1 MKRIISLILV
11 SLLSLSALFCLA
23 GCGAVN
29 KGEVAVL
36 WSGEGKA
43 TNPNSL
49 INAMDRAMFIENVV
63 CKYYSGNDDTTQLD
77 DANAALNNGAIMLV
91 VELANPLETKSFID
105 LAKDKNVPVVFF
117 NCEVNDTLVELF
129 NSYDK
134 CYFVESDKSTIA
146 DVQGKLI
153 ADYVKANYKDMD
165 ENEDRKITYTIHGD
179 VALGD
184 FSLSISKKAAD
195 KANELLAT
203 EDYQISTF
211 PIFGEKFNLSV
222 EYVNAIDLT
231 NTELI
236 LTDDDDLAF
245 DALRKLQAQD
255 YNTDKLVKENFVPI
269 ITVDSEKDYKKFVV
283 DGRTGVSEEDLIKDG
298 DDQKTIDAKNEKFKN
313 NKELQD
319 YYKANKYLV
328 DLTSVKES
336 DLKEMVYTTLNV
348 IDSGRLAGSAITDQD
363 GISAAVA
370 TIVKNLCQGND
381 FAKGLVAE
389 PKEGEEPSIVV
400 DGRIVKVRYIA
411 YGI

>member
-77 DANAALNNGAIMLV
+77 DARNALDNGAIMLV

-134 CYFVESDKSTIA
+134 CYFVESDKNTVA

-179 VALGD
+179 IALGD

-236 LTDDDDLAF
+236 LTDNDVLAF

-269 ITVDSEKDYKKFVV
+269 ITVGSEVDYKEFVV
-283 DGRTGVSEEDLIKDG
+283 AGRTGVSEDDLIKDG

>member
-77 DANAALNNGAIMLV
+77 DARNALNNGAIMLV
-91 VELANPLETKSFID
+91 VELTNPLETKSFID

-134 CYFVESDKSTIA
+134 CYFVESDKNTIA

-165 ENEDRKITYTIHGD
+165 ENEDRKITYTIYGD

-184 FSLSISKKAAD
+184 FSLSTSKKAAD

-222 EYVNAIDLT
+222 EYVNASDLT

-236 LTDDDDLAF
+236 LTDNDVWAF

-269 ITVDSEKDYKKFVV
+269 ITVGSEVDYKEFVV
-283 DGRTGVSEEDLIKDG
+283 AGRTGVSEDDLIKDG

-381 FAKGLVAE
+381 FAKGLVAD